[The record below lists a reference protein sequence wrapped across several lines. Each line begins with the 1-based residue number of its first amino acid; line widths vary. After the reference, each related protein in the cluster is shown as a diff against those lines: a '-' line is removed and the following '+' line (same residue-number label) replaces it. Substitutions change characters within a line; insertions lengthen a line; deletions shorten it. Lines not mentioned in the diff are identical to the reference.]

1 MFQNLN
7 LLHCLLNKMLEKHKQ
22 KFKPILSVLPDS
34 PGVYQFFN
42 AEDQIIYVGKAKNIK
57 KRVSSYFSKEH
68 FENNKIRVLVNKI
81 DQIEYIVVETESD
94 ALLLE
99 NNLIK
104 KYRPRYNAMLK
115 DDKTFP
121 WICIKKEN
129 FPRVFYTRNV
139 INDGSIYFGPYTS
152 TYMVKV
158 LLDLIRQIYPLRTC
172 NLNLSPEK
180 IEKSDYKPCLEY
192 HLGNCKAPCI
202 GLQSEQEYDQS
213 IDNIKQILKGNIL
226 RVITYLKKMMDSYA
240 AEYKYEQAQLIKE
253 KIEILE
259 KYKSKS
265 TIVSPSLQNV
275 DVFSILDDKNLA
287 YVNFLKVVEGRIVQ
301 AHTVE
306 FKKKLDE
313 QVADLL
319 MMAIVELKN
328 RTNSDAKEVIIPFPI
343 DLQLE
348 PIKFTV
354 PQRGDKKALLELSER
369 NLKYYRLE
377 KQKKSEKKKEKHSGK
392 RLVQKIKHDLN
403 LPDLPVQIECFDNSN
418 IQGTN
423 PVAACVVFK
432 NAKPSTKDYRHYNI
446 KTVEGANDFASMEEV
461 VYRRYKRLLDEKK
474 SLPQLIV
481 IDGGKGQLNAALNS
495 LKKLNIEKNISI
507 VGIAKRLEEIFFPG
521 DPVPLY
527 LDKNSETLKVI
538 QHIRNEAHRFGIK
551 FHRNKRSG
559 SFIKSEL
566 ENIPG
571 IGPKTI
577 EQLLRKFKTIKN
589 LRTVS
594 KDEISSEVGPAKAQ
608 LLYQYFHQ

>member
-1 MFQNLN
+1 
-7 LLHCLLNKMLEKHKQ
+7 MLEKQKD
-22 KFKPILSVLPDS
+22 KFKPIISVLPDS

-42 AEDQIIYVGKAKNIK
+42 QFGEIIYVGKAKNIK

-68 FENNKIRVLVNKI
+68 FENNKIRVLVSKI
-81 DQIEYIVVETESD
+81 ERIEYIVVETESD

-115 DDKTFP
+115 DDKSFP
-121 WICIKKEN
+121 WICIKNEN

-139 INDGSIYFGPYTS
+139 IHDGSIYFGPYTS

-158 LLDLIRQIYPLRTC
+158 LLDLIRQIYPLRNC

-180 IEKSDYKPCLEY
+180 ILKNDYKPCLEY

-202 GLQSEQEYDQS
+202 GLQSEKDYNQS
-213 IDNIKQILKGNIL
+213 IENIKQILKGNIHQ
-226 RVITYLKKMMDSYA
+226 VISYLNDLMNRYA
-240 AEYKYEQAQLIKE
+240 ADYKYEEAQLIKE

-265 TIVSPSLQNV
+265 TVVSPSLNNV
-275 DVFSILDDKNLA
+275 DVFSILDDKSTA

-313 QVADLL
+313 KPDDLL
-319 MMAIVELKN
+319 PRAIVELKE
-328 RTNSDAKEVIIPFPI
+328 RLSSDAKEIIIPFPI
-343 DLQLE
+343 DLSLE
-348 PIKFTV
+348 NVKFTI
-354 PQRGDKKALLELSER
+354 PQRGDKKSLLELSRR

-392 RLVQKIKHDLN
+392 RIVQKIRHDLN
-403 LPDLPVQIECFDNSN
+403 LPDLPTQIECFDNSN

-432 NAKPSTKDYRHYNI
+432 NAKPSPKNYRHYNI
-446 KTVEGANDFASMEEV
+446 KTVQGANDFASMEEV
-461 VYRRYKRLLDEKK
+461 VYRRYKRLVDEKK

-481 IDGGKGQLNAALNS
+481 IDGGKGQLNAALKS
-495 LKKLNIEKNISI
+495 LKKLNLEKNISI
-507 VGIAKRLEEIFFPG
+507 IGIAKRLEEIFFPG

-559 SFIKSEL
+559 NFLKSEL

-571 IGPKTI
+571 IGPKSI
-577 EQLLRKFKTIKN
+577 ELLLKKFKTIKK
-589 LRTVS
+589 LRSVS
-594 KDEISSEVGPAKAQ
+594 MDEISSEIGNAKAR
-608 LLYQYFHQ
+608 LLYEYFHQ

>member
-1 MFQNLN
+1 
-7 LLHCLLNKMLEKHKQ
+7 MLKKQ
-22 KFKPILSVLPDS
+22 KDKFKPFLSVLPDS

-42 AEDQIIYVGKAKNIK
+42 QVGDIIYVGKAKNIK

-68 FENNKIRVLVNKI
+68 FENNKIRVLVSKI
-81 DQIEYIVVETESD
+81 DKIEYIVVETESD

-115 DDKTFP
+115 DDKSFP
-121 WICIKKEN
+121 WICIKNEN

-139 INDGSIYFGPYTS
+139 IHDGSIYFGPYTS

-158 LLDLIRQIYPLRTC
+158 LLDLIRQIYPLRNC
-172 NLNLSPEK
+172 NLNLSSEK
-180 IEKSDYKPCLEY
+180 ILKNDYKPCLEY

-202 GLQSEQEYDQS
+202 SLQSEEDYNQS
-213 IDNIKQILKGNIL
+213 IENIKQILKGNIHQ
-226 RVITYLKKMMDSYA
+226 VIFYLDDLMKRYA
-240 AEYKYEQAQLIKE
+240 ADYKYEEAQLIKE

-265 TIVSPSLQNV
+265 TIVSPSLNNV
-275 DVFSILDDKNLA
+275 DVFSILDDKSTA

-313 QVADLL
+313 KPDDLL
-319 MMAIVELKN
+319 PMAIVELKE
-328 RTNSDAKEVIIPFPI
+328 RLSSDAKEIIIPFAI
-343 DLQLE
+343 DLSLE
-348 PIKFTV
+348 NLKITI
-354 PQRGDKKALLELSER
+354 PQRGDKKSLLELSQR

-403 LPDLPVQIECFDNSN
+403 LPDLPTQIECFDNSN
-418 IQGTN
+418 IQGSN

-446 KTVEGANDFASMEEV
+446 KTVQGANDFASMEEV
-461 VYRRYKRLLDEKK
+461 VYRRYKRLVDEKK

-481 IDGGKGQLNAALNS
+481 IDGGKGQLNAAVKS
-495 LKKLNIEKNISI
+495 LKKLNLEKNISI
-507 VGIAKRLEEIFFPG
+507 IGIAKRLEEIFFPG
-521 DPVPLY
+521 DPIPLY

-538 QHIRNEAHRFGIK
+538 QYIRNEAHRFGIK

-559 SFIKSEL
+559 NFIKSEL

-577 EQLLRKFKTIKN
+577 EQLLKKFKTIKK
-589 LRTVS
+589 LRSVS
-594 KDEISSEVGPAKAQ
+594 MDEISSEIGNAKAR
-608 LLYQYFHQ
+608 LLYEYFHQ

>member
-1 MFQNLN
+1 
-7 LLHCLLNKMLEKHKQ
+7 MLKKQ
-22 KFKPILSVLPDS
+22 KDKFKPFLSVLPDS

-42 AEDQIIYVGKAKNIK
+42 QVGDIIYVGKAKNIK

-68 FENNKIRVLVNKI
+68 FENNKTRVLVSKI
-81 DQIEYIVVETESD
+81 DKIEYIVVETESD

-115 DDKTFP
+115 DDKSFP
-121 WICIKKEN
+121 WICIKNEN

-139 INDGSIYFGPYTS
+139 IHDGSIYFGPYTS

-158 LLDLIRQIYPLRTC
+158 LLDLIRQIYPLRNC

-180 IEKSDYKPCLEY
+180 ILKNDYKPCLEY

-202 GLQSEQEYDQS
+202 GLQSEEDYNQS
-213 IDNIKQILKGNIL
+213 IENIKQILKGNIHQ
-226 RVITYLKKMMDSYA
+226 VIFYLDDLMKRYA
-240 AEYKYEQAQLIKE
+240 ADYKYEEAQLIKE

-265 TIVSPSLQNV
+265 TIVSPSLNNV
-275 DVFSILDDKNLA
+275 DVFSILDDKSTA

-313 QVADLL
+313 KPDDLL
-319 MMAIVELKN
+319 PMAIVELKE
-328 RTNSDAKEVIIPFPI
+328 RLSSDAKEIIIPFAI
-343 DLQLE
+343 DLSLE
-348 PIKFTV
+348 NLKITI
-354 PQRGDKKALLELSER
+354 PQQGDKKSLLELSQR

-403 LPDLPVQIECFDNSN
+403 LPDLPTQIECFDNSN
-418 IQGTN
+418 IQGSN

-446 KTVEGANDFASMEEV
+446 KTVQGANDFASMEEV
-461 VYRRYKRLLDEKK
+461 VYRRYKRLVDEKK

-481 IDGGKGQLNAALNS
+481 IDGGKGQLNAAVKS
-495 LKKLNIEKNISI
+495 LKKLNLEKNISI
-507 VGIAKRLEEIFFPG
+507 IGIAKRLEEIFFPG
-521 DPVPLY
+521 DPIPLY

-538 QHIRNEAHRFGIK
+538 QYIRNEAHRFGIK

-559 SFIKSEL
+559 NFIKSEL

-577 EQLLRKFKTIKN
+577 EQLLKKFKTIKK
-589 LRTVS
+589 LRSVS
-594 KDEISSEVGPAKAQ
+594 MDEISSEIGNAKAR
-608 LLYQYFHQ
+608 LLYEYFHQ

>member
-1 MFQNLN
+1 
-7 LLHCLLNKMLEKHKQ
+7 MLKKQ
-22 KFKPILSVLPDS
+22 KDKFKPFLSVLPDS

-42 AEDQIIYVGKAKNIK
+42 QNGEIIYVGKAKNIK

-68 FENNKIRVLVNKI
+68 FENNKIRVLVSKI
-81 DQIEYIVVETESD
+81 DRIEYIVVETESD

-115 DDKTFP
+115 DDKSFP
-121 WICIKKEN
+121 WICIKNEN

-139 INDGSIYFGPYTS
+139 IHDGSIYFGPYTS

-158 LLDLIRQIYPLRTC
+158 LLDLIRQIYPLRNC
-172 NLNLSPEK
+172 NLNLSSEK
-180 IEKSDYKPCLEY
+180 ILKNDYKPCLEY

-202 GLQSEQEYDQS
+202 GLQPEEDYNQS
-213 IDNIKQILKGNIL
+213 IENIKQILKGNIHQ
-226 RVITYLKKMMDSYA
+226 VISYLNDLMNRYA
-240 AEYKYEQAQLIKE
+240 TDYKYEEAQLIKE

-265 TIVSPSLQNV
+265 TIVSPSLNNV
-275 DVFSILDDKNLA
+275 DVFSILDDKSTA

-313 QVADLL
+313 KPDDLL
-319 MMAIVELKN
+319 PMAIVELKE
-328 RTNSDAKEVIIPFPI
+328 RLSSDAKEIIIPFSI
-343 DLQLE
+343 DLSLE
-348 PIKFTV
+348 NIKFTV
-354 PQRGDKKALLELSER
+354 PQRGEKKSLLELSQR

-403 LPDLPVQIECFDNSN
+403 LPDLPTQIECFDNSN
-418 IQGTN
+418 IQGSN

-446 KTVEGANDFASMEEV
+446 KTVQGANDFASMEEV
-461 VYRRYKRLLDEKK
+461 VYRRYKRLVDEKK

-481 IDGGKGQLNAALNS
+481 IDGGKGQLNAALKS
-495 LKKLNIEKNISI
+495 LKKLNLEKNISI
-507 VGIAKRLEEIFFPG
+507 IGIAKRLEEIFFPG
-521 DPVPLY
+521 DPIPLY

-559 SFIKSEL
+559 NFIKSEL
-566 ENIPG
+566 ETIPG
-571 IGPKTI
+571 IGPKSI
-577 EQLLRKFKTIKN
+577 EQLLKKFKTIKK
-589 LRTVS
+589 LRSVS
-594 KDEISSEVGPAKAQ
+594 MDEISSEIGNAKAR
-608 LLYQYFHQ
+608 LLYEYFHQ

>member
-1 MFQNLN
+1 
-7 LLHCLLNKMLEKHKQ
+7 MLEKQKD
-22 KFKPILSVLPDS
+22 KFKPIISVLPDS

-42 AEDQIIYVGKAKNIK
+42 QFGEIIYVGKAKNIK

-68 FENNKIRVLVNKI
+68 FENNKIRVLVSKI
-81 DQIEYIVVETESD
+81 ERIEYIVVETESD

-115 DDKTFP
+115 DDKSFP
-121 WICIKKEN
+121 WICIKNEN

-139 INDGSIYFGPYTS
+139 IHDGSIYFGPYTS

-158 LLDLIRQIYPLRTC
+158 LLDLIRQIYPLRNC

-180 IEKSDYKPCLEY
+180 ISKNDYKPCLEY

-202 GLQSEQEYDQS
+202 GLQSEEDYNQS
-213 IDNIKQILKGNIL
+213 IENIKQILKGNIHQ
-226 RVITYLKKMMDSYA
+226 VISYLNDLMNRYA
-240 AEYKYEQAQLIKE
+240 TDYKYEEAQLIKE

-265 TIVSPSLQNV
+265 TVVSPSLNNV
-275 DVFSILDDKNLA
+275 DVFSILDDKSTA

-313 QVADLL
+313 KPDDLL
-319 MMAIVELKN
+319 PRAIVELKE
-328 RTNSDAKEVIIPFPI
+328 RLSSDAKEIIIPFPI
-343 DLQLE
+343 DLSLE
-348 PIKFTV
+348 NVKFTI
-354 PQRGDKKALLELSER
+354 PQRGDKKSLLELSRR

-392 RLVQKIKHDLN
+392 RLVQKIRHDLN
-403 LPDLPVQIECFDNSN
+403 LPDLPTQIECFDNSN

-432 NAKPSTKDYRHYNI
+432 NAKPSPKNYRHYNI
-446 KTVEGANDFASMEEV
+446 KTVQGANDFASMEEV
-461 VYRRYKRLLDEKK
+461 VYRRYKRLVDEKK

-481 IDGGKGQLNAALNS
+481 IDGGKGQLNAALKS
-495 LKKLNIEKNISI
+495 LKKLNLEKNISI
-507 VGIAKRLEEIFFPG
+507 IGIAKRLEEIFFPG

-527 LDKNSETLKVI
+527 LNKNSETLKVI

-559 SFIKSEL
+559 NFLKSEL

-571 IGPKTI
+571 IGHKSI
-577 EQLLRKFKTIKN
+577 ELLLKKFKTIKK
-589 LRTVS
+589 LRSVS
-594 KDEISSEVGPAKAQ
+594 MDEISSEIGNAKAR
-608 LLYQYFHQ
+608 LLYEYFHQ

>member
-1 MFQNLN
+1 
-7 LLHCLLNKMLEKHKQ
+7 MLKKQ
-22 KFKPILSVLPDS
+22 KDKFKPFLSVLPDS

-42 AEDQIIYVGKAKNIK
+42 QVGDIIYVGKAKNIK

-68 FENNKIRVLVNKI
+68 FENNKIRVLVSKI
-81 DQIEYIVVETESD
+81 DKIEYIVVETESD

-115 DDKTFP
+115 DDKSFP
-121 WICIKKEN
+121 WICIKNEN

-139 INDGSIYFGPYTS
+139 IHDGSIYFGPYTS

-158 LLDLIRQIYPLRTC
+158 LLDLIRQIYPLRNC
-172 NLNLSPEK
+172 NLNLSSEK
-180 IEKSDYKPCLEY
+180 ILKNDYKPCLEY

-202 GLQSEQEYDQS
+202 SLQSEEDYNQS
-213 IDNIKQILKGNIL
+213 IENIKQILKGNIHQ
-226 RVITYLKKMMDSYA
+226 VIFYLDDLMKRYA
-240 AEYKYEQAQLIKE
+240 ADYKYEEAQLIKE

-265 TIVSPSLQNV
+265 TIVSPSLNNV
-275 DVFSILDDKNLA
+275 DVFSILDDKSTA

-313 QVADLL
+313 KPDDLL
-319 MMAIVELKN
+319 PMAIVELKE
-328 RTNSDAKEVIIPFPI
+328 RLSSDAKEIIIPFAI
-343 DLQLE
+343 DLSLE
-348 PIKFTV
+348 NLKITI
-354 PQRGDKKALLELSER
+354 PQRGDKKSLLELSQR

-403 LPDLPVQIECFDNSN
+403 LPDLPTQIECFDNSN
-418 IQGTN
+418 IQGFN

-446 KTVEGANDFASMEEV
+446 KTVQGANDFASMEEV
-461 VYRRYKRLLDEKK
+461 VYRRYKRLVDEKK

-481 IDGGKGQLNAALNS
+481 IDGGKGQLNAAVKS
-495 LKKLNIEKNISI
+495 LKKLNLEKNISI
-507 VGIAKRLEEIFFPG
+507 IGIAKRLEEIFFPG
-521 DPVPLY
+521 DPIPLY

-538 QHIRNEAHRFGIK
+538 QYIRNEAHRFGIK

-559 SFIKSEL
+559 NFIKSEL

-577 EQLLRKFKTIKN
+577 EQLLKKFKTIKK
-589 LRTVS
+589 LRSVS
-594 KDEISSEVGPAKAQ
+594 MDEISSEIGNAKAR
-608 LLYQYFHQ
+608 LLYEYFHQ

>member
-1 MFQNLN
+1 
-7 LLHCLLNKMLEKHKQ
+7 MLKKQ
-22 KFKPILSVLPDS
+22 KEKFKPVLSVLPDS

-42 AEDQIIYVGKAKNIK
+42 AAGDIIYIGKAKNIK
-57 KRVSSYFSKEH
+57 KRVSSYFSKER
-68 FENNKIRVLVNKI
+68 FENNKIRVLVTKI
-81 DQIEYIVVETESD
+81 DKIEYIVVETESD

-121 WICIKKEN
+121 WICIKKEH

-139 INDGSIYFGPYTS
+139 IHDGSIYFGPYTS

-158 LLDLIRQIYPLRTC
+158 LLDLIRQIYPLRNC

-180 IEKSDYKPCLEY
+180 IKKNDYKPCLEY

-202 GLQSEQEYDQS
+202 GLQSEEDYNQS
-213 IDNIKQILKGNIL
+213 IDNIKQILKGNIHQ
-226 RVITYLKKMMDSYA
+226 VITYLNELMNSYA
-240 AEYKYEQAQLIKE
+240 ADYKYEEAQLIKE

-265 TIVSPSLQNV
+265 TIVSPSVNNV
-275 DVFSILDDKNLA
+275 DVFSILDDNNAA
-287 YVNFLKVVEGRIVQ
+287 YVNFLKVVEGRIIQ

-306 FKKKLDE
+306 MKKKLDE

-319 MMAIVELKN
+319 AMAIVELKE
-328 RTNSDAKEVIIPFPI
+328 RLGSDAKEIIIPFAV
-343 DLQLE
+343 DLPFENLN
-348 PIKFTV
+348 FTV
-354 PQRGDKKALLELSER
+354 PQRGDKKALLDLSER

-377 KQKKSEKKKEKHSGK
+377 KQKKSETKKEKHSGK
-392 RLVQKIKHDLN
+392 RLVQKLKHDLN

-418 IQGTN
+418 IQGTH

-432 NAKPSTKDYRHYNI
+432 NAKPSPKDYRHYHI
-446 KTVEGANDFASMEEV
+446 KTVQGANDFASMEEV

-481 IDGGKGQLNAALNS
+481 IDGGKGQLNAAVNS
-495 LKKLNIEKNISI
+495 LKKLKLEKNISLI
-507 VGIAKRLEEIFFPG
+507 GIAKRLEEIFFPG

-527 LDKNSETLKVI
+527 LDKNAETLKII
-538 QHIRNEAHRFGIK
+538 QHLRNEAHRFAIK

-577 EQLLRKFKTIKN
+577 EQLLTKFKTIKK
-589 LRTVS
+589 LRTLT
-594 KDEISSEVGPAKAQ
+594 KDEVSSEIGNAKAK
-608 LLYQYFHQ
+608 LLYKYLHP